1 MTTTTMSYAR
11 STGQPR
17 RFAFDPWLIGTVAAL
32 LLVGLIMVASASIGV
47 SERETGNA
55 FFYFQRQLIFV
66 GLGLVAALLAIAIP
80 TSVWEK
86 HSIYLLGGAFVLLVL
101 VLVPGLGHEVNG
113 SRRWVR
119 LGIMNFQVSEL
130 ARVMLLTYIAS
141 YAVRRSDELCSSFK
155 GFMKPVAVLGAA
167 AVLLL
172 AEPDFGAATV
182 LMATGLAVLFLAG
195 VRLHHLLVPVLVAV
209 AGMALLAVTSS
220 YRMRRLTAFR
230 NPWDDPFDSGFQ
242 LVQSLIA
249 IGRGEWF
256 GVGLGSSVQKLFY
269 LPGGAHGLRVRG
281 AGRGV
286 RLRRRRASS
295 SALFALLVGRALDIS
310 RKAADAGLTFQSY
323 LAASIG
329 IWLGLQAFVNIG
341 VNMGLLPTKGLT
353 LPLLSYGGSSM
364 LVTLGV
370 LGAPAAHPSR
380 DADVG
385 PFRREP
391 RGAPRMTR
399 PTAMIMAGGTGGHV
413 FPALATARVLRAR
426 GFDIVW
432 LGTRRGIEARL
443 VPAEGIPV
451 EWLSVSGLRGKGVA
465 HAARRAVP
473 PRCWRSCR
481 RCVRCA
487 GIVPA
492 SCSAPADSSRARA
505 ASRRGCCAGR
515 SSCTSRTRSRD

>member
-17 RFAFDPWLIGTVAAL
+17 RFAFDPWLIGTVATL

-47 SERETGNA
+47 SERETGGA
-55 FFYFQRQLIFV
+55 FFYFQRQLIYV
-66 GLGLVAALLAIAIP
+66 GLGLVAALAAIAIP

-119 LGIMNFQVSEL
+119 LGFMNFQMSEL

-141 YAVRRSDELCSSFK
+141 YAVRRSEELCSSFK

-209 AGMALLAVTSS
+209 AGMAVLAVTSS

-230 NPWDDPFDSGFQ
+230 NPWEDPFDSGFQ

-269 LPGGAHGLRVRG
+269 LPEAHTDFVFAVLAEEFGFV
-281 AGRGV
+281 GV
-286 RLRRRRASS
+286 FAVIG
-295 SALFALLVGRALDIS
+295 LFALLVGRAMEIS
-310 RKAADAGLTFQSY
+310 RKAADASLTFQSY
-323 LAASIG
+323 LAGSIG

-364 LVTLGV
+364 VVTLGV
-370 LGAPAAHPSR
+370 LGILLRIHHETQMSGRSAVSR
-380 DADVG
+380 EA
-385 PFRREP
+385 RRE
-391 RGAPRMTR
+391 
-399 PTAMIMAGGTGGHV
+399 
-413 FPALATARVLRAR
+413 
-426 GFDIVW
+426 
-432 LGTRRGIEARL
+432 
-443 VPAEGIPV
+443 
-451 EWLSVSGLRGKGVA
+451 
-465 HAARRAVP
+465 
-473 PRCWRSCR
+473 
-481 RCVRCA
+481 
-487 GIVPA
+487 
-492 SCSAPADSSRARA
+492 
-505 ASRRGCCAGR
+505 
-515 SSCTSRTRSRD
+515 

>member
-1 MTTTTMSYAR
+1 MTATTMSYAR

-47 SERETGNA
+47 SERETGSA
-55 FFYFQRQLIFV
+55 FFYFQRQLVYV

-86 HSIYLLGGAFVLLVL
+86 HSIYLLAGAFVLLVL

-119 LGIMNFQVSEL
+119 LGFMNFQASEL

-141 YAVRRSDELCSSFK
+141 YAVRRSDELCGSFK
-155 GFMKPVAVLGAA
+155 GFMKPVGVLGAA

-209 AGMALLAVTSS
+209 AGMAVLAVTSS

-269 LPGGAHGLRVRG
+269 LPEAHTDFVFAVLAEEFGFV
-281 AGRGV
+281 GV
-286 RLRRRRASS
+286 VAVVG
-295 SALFALLVGRALDIS
+295 LFALLVGRALDIS
-310 RKAADAGLTFQSY
+310 RKAADAGLKFQSY

-329 IWLGLQAFVNIG
+329 IWVGLQAFVNIG

-353 LPLLSYGGSSM
+353 LPLVSYGGSSM

-370 LGAPAAHPSR
+370 LGVLLRIHHETQMSGRSAVSR
-380 DADVG
+380 EA
-385 PFRREP
+385 RRE
-391 RGAPRMTR
+391 
-399 PTAMIMAGGTGGHV
+399 
-413 FPALATARVLRAR
+413 
-426 GFDIVW
+426 
-432 LGTRRGIEARL
+432 
-443 VPAEGIPV
+443 
-451 EWLSVSGLRGKGVA
+451 
-465 HAARRAVP
+465 
-473 PRCWRSCR
+473 
-481 RCVRCA
+481 
-487 GIVPA
+487 
-492 SCSAPADSSRARA
+492 
-505 ASRRGCCAGR
+505 
-515 SSCTSRTRSRD
+515 